1 MLTRQQLLES
11 IRPGMK
17 LDKAFFM
24 HIYAHEIT
32 WPGSADEAVS
42 KLEEAG
48 CSKAREYYNK
58 TVAEYQ
64 EKRERELRPIARQIR
79 RQWDAEFKE
88 LTKNRSRRT

>member
-1 MLTRQQLLES
+1 MTRQQLLES
-11 IRPGMK
+11 IRPGMR

-48 CSKAREYYNK
+48 GNITRLAELVGLERSYVHRKLKAGRSGEHK
-58 TVAEYQ
+58 T
-64 EKRERELRPIARQIR
+64 R
-79 RQWDAEFKE
+79 
-88 LTKNRSRRT
+88 